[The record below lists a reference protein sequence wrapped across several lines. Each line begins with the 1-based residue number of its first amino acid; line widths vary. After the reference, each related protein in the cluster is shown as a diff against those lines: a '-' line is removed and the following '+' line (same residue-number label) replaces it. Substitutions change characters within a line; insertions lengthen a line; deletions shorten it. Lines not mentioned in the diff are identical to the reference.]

1 MSEHE
6 TKPEPAS
13 TPAAEIARSD
23 SRDAFPSTKRAHNAL
38 RIARAAARDIW
49 STQLPRMAAA
59 LAYRTIFSLIPVLV
73 IGLVVLGAFAS
84 DEQKTDAVNQILEFT
99 GISDIAVDDA
109 AATGAGATE
118 GATDGDVAA
127 EATGALAADA
137 AQSQRLD
144 EWIRSLVDK
153 VSGIKFGAIGL
164 VGLATLFYAAIS
176 MLVEI
181 EKSANNIFHA
191 PSGRSWARRVPL
203 YWTLITLGSV
213 FLIATFAVGERV
225 QSTLQSALSVDDGGS
240 LTALAI
246 SYAVTTMISTV
257 LLLIVYTTMPN
268 TKVRLRPAFAGALI
282 GAILWEAGKW
292 GFTTYLEFSTNYARL
307 YGSIAIIPIFLLWV
321 YLTWLI
327 VLFGL
332 HVSYLLQHV
341 PDWTGGS
348 RRGDDDGPAI
358 LDPAW
363 VVEVLAGVARGF
375 ATGKPAAVEDI
386 ARRTDLDERLV
397 LRILESL
404 TKAGLVHRVEAGEDE
419 DRFTLARG
427 PADIR
432 ADEALRV
439 GHMLAG
445 GSRDLAQHTALSRLR
460 AAEVSVAAGLSLEDL
475 IRPA

>member
-1 MSEHE
+1 MTEQA
-6 TKPEPAS
+6 TNPEPPTESSRERAKAS
-13 TPAAEIARSD
+13 
-23 SRDAFPSTKRAHNAL
+23 DAFPSTKRAHNAQ

-49 STQLPRMAAA
+49 STPLPRMAAA

-99 GISDIAVDDA
+99 GISDIAVEDA
-109 AATGAGATE
+109 PLATE
-118 GATDGDVAA
+118 GDDAVGAESSAA
-127 EATGALAADA
+127 ETPAAELPIADP

-240 LTALAI
+240 ITALAI

-332 HVSYLLQHV
+332 HVSYLMQHV
-341 PDWTGGS
+341 PDWTGVS

-404 TKAGLVHRVEAGEDE
+404 TQASLVHRVEAGEDE
-419 DRFTLARG
+419 DRFTLARA

-432 ADEALRV
+432 ADAALRV
-439 GHMLAG
+439 GHALAG
-445 GSRDLAQHTALSRLR
+445 GSRDIAQHTALSRLR

-475 IRPA
+475 IRPT

>member
-1 MSEHE
+1 MTEQE
-6 TKPEPAS
+6 TNPEPSAESSPERAKAS
-13 TPAAEIARSD
+13 
-23 SRDAFPSTKRAHNAL
+23 DAFPSTKRAHNAL

-99 GISDIAVDDA
+99 GISDIAVEDA
-109 AATGAGATE
+109 AAATE
-118 GATDGDVAA
+118 DATPI
-127 EATGALAADA
+127 ADP

-240 LTALAI
+240 ITAPAI

-321 YLTWLI
+321 YLPWLI

-332 HVSYLLQHV
+332 HVSYLMQHV
-341 PDWTGGS
+341 PDWTGVS

-404 TKAGLVHRVEAGEDE
+404 TEAGLVHRVEAGEDE
-419 DRFTLARG
+419 DRFTLARA

-439 GHMLAG
+439 GHALAG
-445 GSRDLAQHTALSRLR
+445 GSRDIAQHTALSRLR

-475 IRPA
+475 IRPT